1 MPGFELIGEE
11 ERAAVNEVFDNGG
24 ALFRYGFDFMR
35 NGSFKV
41 VEFEKDFAK
50 HVGLNHG
57 QAVTS
62 GTTALWAINRALGVG
77 PGDEV
82 ITQAFT
88 FVATV
93 EAIKETGATPV
104 VTEVD
109 KSLNMDPADLE
120 RKITDKTKAI
130 WVVHML
136 GGPARMNEILE
147 IGNRHGIPVL
157 EDTAEAIGAKYAG
170 KPCGALGFASAFS
183 FDFGKTLT
191 AGEGGMALTN
201 DESFYLKLRA
211 YADHGHEDN
220 PEFPRG
226 EDSATMNG
234 FNLRMMELQGAIG
247 LAQLKK
253 MPDALG
259 QLASNRDR
267 LRASLEEVSELIE
280 FRETPENGIDSGDS
294 LIFYLPTREDR
305 EAVTNELAS
314 KGVGF
319 KLLPGAVKWHF
330 AGQWD
335 HIWDEVPHYQGQNYL
350 ELWPNTYNLLQ
361 RSIAIPIMIK
371 MTDEQIDGIAEKI
384 KAALSHLPGRN

>member
-41 VEFEKDFAK
+41 VEFEKEFAR
-50 HVGLNHG
+50 HVGLKHG

-62 GTTALWAINRALGVG
+62 GTTALFAINRALGIG

-93 EAIKETGATPV
+93 EAIKETGATPI

-109 KSLNMDPADLE
+109 KTLNMDPADLE

-147 IGNRHGIPVL
+147 IGERHGIPVL

-201 DESFYLKLRA
+201 SEAFYLKLRA

-220 PEFPRG
+220 PEYPRG
-226 EDSATMNG
+226 EDTATTNG

-253 MPDALG
+253 MPDALSR
-259 QLASNRDR
+259 LASNRDR
-267 LRASLEEVSELIE
+267 LRAKLEEVSELIE

-294 LIFYLPTREDR
+294 LIFYLPTKEDR
-305 EAVTNELAS
+305 EVVTDDLAT

-330 AGQWD
+330 AGRWD
-335 HIWDEVPHYQGQNYL
+335 HIWNEVPHYQGQNYL
-350 ELWPNTYNLLQ
+350 GLWPNTYNLLE

-371 MTDEQIDGIAEKI
+371 MTDEQIDDIAEKI
-384 KAALSHLPGRN
+384 KDALSHLPGRN

>member
-1 MPGFELIGEE
+1 MPGFEIIGEE

-41 VEFEKDFAK
+41 VEFEKEFAN
-50 HVGLNHG
+50 HVGMDHG

-62 GTTALWAINRALGVG
+62 GTFALFAINKALGIG
-77 PGDEV
+77 AGDEV

-93 EAIKETGATPV
+93 EAIAETGATPI

-109 KSLNMDPADLE
+109 ETLNMDPADLE

-136 GGPARMNEILE
+136 GGPARMDEILE
-147 IGNRHGIPVL
+147 IGKRHNIPVL
-157 EDTAEAIGAKYAG
+157 EDTAEAIGAQYG
-170 KPCGALGFASAFS
+170 GQPCGALGYASAFS
-183 FDFGKTLT
+183 FDFGKTMT
-191 AGEGGMALTN
+191 TGEGGMALTN
-201 DESFYLKLRA
+201 SEDFYLKLRA

-226 EDSATMNG
+226 EDSATRNG
-234 FNLRMMELQGAIG
+234 FNLRMMELCGAIG
-247 LAQLKK
+247 LAQLEKL
-253 MPDALG
+253 PGALERVR
-259 QLASNRDR
+259 SNRDK
-267 LRASLEEVSELIE
+267 LRAQLSDVSEIVN
-280 FRETPENGIDSGDS
+280 FRETPEGSVDAGDT
-294 LIFYLPTREDR
+294 LIFYLKTREDR
-305 EAVTNELAS
+305 EKVTDYLAD
-314 KGVGF
+314 KGMGF

-335 HIWDEVPHYQGQNYL
+335 HIWDYQQHYKGQKYID
-350 ELWPNTYNLLQ
+350 LWPKTYDLLQ
-361 RSIAIPIMIK
+361 RAIAIPIMIK
-371 MTDEQIDGIAEKI
+371 MDDDQITQIAESI
-384 KAALSHLPGRN
+384 KDGLAQLQTSS